1 MNFRLNNNIYDILQ
15 SVSRWLYAVGIFY
28 LALGRIWGAPCAEQ
42 VNETIV
48 ALGTLLAAILEKSTV
63 NYLKNKEGR

>member
-28 LALGRIWGAPCAEQ
+28 LALG
-42 VNETIV
+42 
-48 ALGTLLAAILEKSTV
+48 TLLAAILEKSTV